1 MDAPVQDSVEFEHFA
16 DDLELLIPM
25 LIPGVRLVRDHSA
38 VFVTRGR
45 SDVEVRRTSWTD
57 CAILFRFDAVRVLS
71 ASVHLVPTAISD
83 LRADII
89 GFLCGAPLRS
99 FSIWPQTGPK
109 AELMPRRG
117 RRPQARLSSWWSRH
131 HRDLLR

>member
-25 LIPGVRLVRDHSA
+25 LIPGVQLVRDSA
-38 VFVTRGR
+38 SVFVTRGR
-45 SDVEVRRTSWTD
+45 SDVEVRRTSWAD
-57 CAILFRFDAVRVLS
+57 CGIVLRFDAVRVLT

-99 FSIWPQTGPK
+99 FSIWPQSGPK
-109 AELMPRRG
+109 AELTSRRA
-117 RRPQARLSSWWSRH
+117 RRPHARLTSWWSRS

>member
-1 MDAPVQDSVEFEHFA
+1 MDAPVTDSVEFEHFA

-25 LIPGVRLVRDHSA
+25 LIPGVRLERDHSS
-38 VFVTRGR
+38 VVVTRGR
-45 SDVEVRRTSWTD
+45 SDVHVRRSSWAECTI
-57 CAILFRFDAVRVLS
+57 ILRFDAVRVLH
-71 ASVHLVPTAISD
+71 ASVHLVPNAISD

-99 FSIWPQTGPK
+99 FSIWPQSGPK
-109 AELMPRRG
+109 PELTSRRG
-117 RRPQARLSSWWSRH
+117 RRPQSRLSSWWSRH